1 MVDKWPTSTGAN
13 LPDFWSNKGPTRKN
27 HHHPS
32 PTTQG
37 TNPDMDAMLAVP
49 LWGARF
55 IEDVDVVTP
64 LMGATKLEAPSNA
77 APPRTAPEDTA
88 MMAEITV
95 SNRLRFGSLSYYPP
109 WN

>member
-1 MVDKWPTSTGAN
+1 MQTCRISEA
-13 LPDFWSNKGPTRKN
+13 TRVPLAKI
-27 HHHPS
+27 
-32 PTTQG
+32 TTIPPQQLQG
-37 TNPDMDAMLAVP
+37 TNPTDMDAMLAVP

-88 MMAEITV
+88 HD
-95 SNRLRFGSLSYYPP
+95 G
-109 WN
+109 